1 MRCDA
6 FLGCYS
12 SGRQLTPLFDALLP
26 KSSLWSI
33 RLLHWLIFLGMLSG
47 FSKMESAHS
56 SQKLSLSASSEKLS
70 FERVSLRVLALVK
83 ERSYEVPG
91 AHERLGVML
100 A

>member
-1 MRCDA
+1 
-6 FLGCYS
+6 
-12 SGRQLTPLFDALLP
+12 
-26 KSSLWSI
+26 
-33 RLLHWLIFLGMLSG
+33 MLSG

-100 A
+100 AKNPLTYFKQLSCENLSLIVLALAQERTD